1 MFKNVFH
8 KEKNNPRR
16 QSEVPPFSVT
26 EKIKL
31 EPCTGIDDFTVDRI
45 LGTGSFGRVVFAKHK
60 ATKTNCAIKILS
72 KALVIKTKQV
82 LHIKA
87 EKDIL
92 KAVNFPFVVNLLGT
106 FQDKDCVYLV
116 MEYIVGGEFFT
127 HLRMS
132 GRLKE
137 SAAKIYAAEVL
148 LVFEYLHS
156 RDIIYRDLKP
166 ENLLLDRDGHI
177 KVTDFGFAKQI
188 EHRTYTLCGTPDYL
202 APEVILN
209 KGHGKPVDWWA
220 LGVLIYEM
228 LAGYPLFY
236 DDDPMGT
243 YQKILHSKPEFPS
256 HFTRSSR
263 DLIKKLLQPDLTKR
277 FGNLKGAARD
287 IKMHPWF
294 NGIDWTQ
301 LVNKTITAPIKP
313 QVAGP
318 DDTSQFDNYDDIPPM
333 EHTDNLSEEEQ
344 SLFKGF

>member
-1 MFKNVFH
+1 M
-8 KEKNNPRR
+8 
-16 QSEVPPFSVT
+16 
-26 EKIKL
+26 
-31 EPCTGIDDFTVDRI
+31 
-45 LGTGSFGRVVFAKHK
+45 
-60 ATKTNCAIKILS
+60 
-72 KALVIKTKQV
+72 
-82 LHIKA
+82 
-87 EKDIL
+87 
-92 KAVNFPFVVNLLGT
+92 
-106 FQDKDCVYLV
+106 
-116 MEYIVGGEFFT
+116 
-127 HLRMS
+127 
-132 GRLKE
+132 
-137 SAAKIYAAEVL
+137 
-148 LVFEYLHS
+148 
-156 RDIIYRDLKP
+156 
-166 ENLLLDRDGHI
+166 LDRDGHI

-209 KGHGKPVDWWA
+209 KGHGKPVDRWA

-228 LAGYPLFY
+228 LAGYPPFY

-333 EHTDNLSEEEQ
+333 EHPDNLSEEEQ
-344 SLFKGF
+344 SLFKDF

>member
-137 SAAKIYAAEVL
+137 SAAKICAAEVL

-166 ENLLLDRDGHI
+166 ENLLLDSQARLKI
-177 KVTDFGFAKQI
+177 SDFGLSALYGSA
-188 EHRTYTLCGTPDYL
+188 HSAPLLHTTCGTPNYV
-202 APEVILN
+202 APEVIADQARACS
-209 KGHGKPVDWWA
+209 V
-220 LGVLIYEM
+220 
-228 LAGYPLFY
+228 
-236 DDDPMGT
+236 
-243 YQKILHSKPEFPS
+243 HS
-256 HFTRSSR
+256 H
-263 DLIKKLLQPDLTKR
+263 
-277 FGNLKGAARD
+277 
-287 IKMHPWF
+287 
-294 NGIDWTQ
+294 
-301 LVNKTITAPIKP
+301 TI
-313 QVAGP
+313 
-318 DDTSQFDNYDDIPPM
+318 
-333 EHTDNLSEEEQ
+333 
-344 SLFKGF
+344 